1 MVFLHFN
8 NHGVVQSDSS
18 VVLPKLHV
26 YRKSGRSFSPDLYVM
41 KKAAT
46 FPRPL
51 QRLWVDG
58 GESSPDLDRQVPV
71 DGEGRHD
78 EFGRGEFVSL
88 LLLKNQNNGGTEEHQ
103 AVWEDQ
109 HTEA

>member
-1 MVFLHFN
+1 
-8 NHGVVQSDSS
+8 
-18 VVLPKLHV
+18 
-26 YRKSGRSFSPDLYVM
+26 M

-51 QRLWVDG
+51 QRHWVDC

-88 LLLKNQNNGGTEEHQ
+88 P
-103 AVWEDQ
+103 
-109 HTEA
+109 

>member
-1 MVFLHFN
+1 
-8 NHGVVQSDSS
+8 
-18 VVLPKLHV
+18 
-26 YRKSGRSFSPDLYVM
+26 M
-41 KKAAT
+41 KKAVT

-51 QRLWVDG
+51 QRHWVDC
-58 GESSPDLDRQVPV
+58 GESSPDLDRHVPA
-71 DGEGRHD
+71 DGEERHD

-88 LLLKNQNNGGTEEHQ
+88 PLLENQNTGATEEHQ